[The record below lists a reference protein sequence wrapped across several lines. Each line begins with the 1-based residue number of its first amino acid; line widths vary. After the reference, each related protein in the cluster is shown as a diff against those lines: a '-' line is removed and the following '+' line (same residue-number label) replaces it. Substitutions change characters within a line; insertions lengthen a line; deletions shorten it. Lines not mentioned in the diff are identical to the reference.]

1 MYDPFAQLRG
11 PTPNYLQELLS
22 ISKKS
27 ELKKFAKQIE
37 ITQQDFAT
45 LVCNAAA
52 LGYYHE
58 IKPREFR
65 PADANLES
73 DWVFGQSEDGKPT
86 PETIRTIK
94 KINQIFHQRR
104 LLAAHIFINRQRWHI
119 FYFDQRDMDAS
130 SQNQWKH
137 GSHIHFVND
146 LWPNYDPQ
154 VIWNL
159 LELAKTPIKDSL
171 HIRYDPQETEDSDSP
186 IPFPAA

>member
-1 MYDPFAQLRG
+1 MFDPFEHLRG
-11 PTPNYLQELLS
+11 PIPDYLQQLLS
-22 ISKKS
+22 ISKKR
-27 ELKKFAKQIE
+27 ELAKFARQIE
-37 ITQQDFAT
+37 ITKHDFAT
-45 LVCNAAA
+45 LVWNASA
-52 LGYYHE
+52 LGYLHE
-58 IKPREFR
+58 IQYHEFR
-65 PADANLES
+65 PTDASLEG
-73 DWVFGQSEDGKPT
+73 DWDFGRSEDGKLT
-86 PETIRTIK
+86 PKARRTIK
-94 KINQIFHQRR
+94 KIKQIFHQRR
-104 LLAAHIFINRQRWHI
+104 LLTAHLFFNQQRWHI

-130 SQNQWKH
+130 VQNQWKH